1 MREQKTALLAPS
13 GDIVS
18 AGRLPM
24 RALRREPDL
33 VLDDGWTFQLLSRPD
48 DPLSDVWAP
57 VSLPSLWTM
66 SSPQDPPHYTNV
78 VLPFSAEPPNP
89 PRDNPTGVYRYALET
104 PTLGGRR
111 AILHL
116 GAVEG
121 YVQVVLDGSVI
132 GVSTDSHLAAEFDLT
147 DHLVPG
153 AQELELRVSKWS
165 AATYIE
171 DQDQWWHAGISR
183 PVTLSF
189 LPGTRLSDV
198 VAVADYDASTGTGT
212 LELTVATLG
221 LDAPDAA
228 GYRIEATALGRT
240 ETTTPNPR
248 PAPLALPDVT
258 ADRTHRPASL
268 GIPDGV
274 MDLVSLV
281 ASGAPL
287 PDELRHAA
295 QMVAA
300 GSVAGGPAG
309 EGRVVMGPV
318 DVEPWSAER
327 PRLYDVVVRLVDGDD
342 AVVDEATVRVGFRRV
357 EIVDRELRVNG
368 RAIVVQGVNR
378 HDVHPRTGRVMDAA
392 SLLADLA
399 LLKRFNVNAIRT
411 SHYPNDP
418 VFLDLCDE
426 LGFYVVDEADIE
438 AHAYA
443 GVIAHDQRYL
453 GAFVD
458 RVSRMV
464 NRDRNH
470 PSIIAWSLG
479 NESGYGA
486 NHDAA
491 AAWVRRQDP
500 TRPLHYEGAVAADW
514 HGGRAASDIVCPMYP
529 TPEALEAY
537 SADPHGDRPL
547 IMSEY
552 AYSQGNATGGLARYW
567 DVIERSPGLQGGFIW
582 QFKDHALDPDGSGRY
597 RYGGDFGDTPNDGAV
612 LLNGVAFADG
622 TPKPAMFE
630 MRGIFA
636 PVRLEGDIKGA
647 LRVHNRQ
654 TFADLSELDLAL
666 RVDSAG
672 LDPFEQ
678 PIPTP
683 EVGAGDSA
691 AVVLPD
697 EVRHRLRDERAL
709 GLTLV
714 ARTARPSR
722 WAPAGTVVAESQ
734 IASGAPAA
742 TVRVTDRPTGP
753 LPRIVDGR
761 VTHPLLASEPRL
773 CLWRAL
779 TDMDTAYVLDHRF
792 VRTGFFSLTE
802 TSRTVTAG
810 PAGSTQVEIVYAAA
824 YGDTVIH
831 RRTVTLDH
839 GALRFQEHVQL
850 PDVTRDGGR
859 VGIEFELTP
868 GFRDAEWV
876 GLGPWENYPDRRRS
890 ALRGTWRS
898 RIDDLAVPYLVPQE
912 NGGRGEVT
920 QLALTGSAGLVRTT
934 HPPLQVNVG
943 RHTVDELETA
953 THWWQLR
960 ASDRTVVHLD
970 VAHRGLGTAAL
981 GPDTAPE
988 HRLSATSYRWD
999 WALALSSAD
1008 PGGASLGA

>member
-1 MREQKTALLAPS
+1 MFEQTTALLSPE

-33 VLDDGWTFQLLSRPD
+33 VLSDGWTFQLLSRPE
-48 DPLSDVWAP
+48 DPLSGSWTP
-57 VSLPSLWTM
+57 VSIPSLWTM
-66 SSPQDPPHYTNV
+66 SSPEDPPHYTNV
-78 VLPFSAEPPNP
+78 ILPFSASPPTP

-104 PTLGGRR
+104 PTLEGRR
-111 AILHL
+111 AILQL

-121 YVQVVLDGSVI
+121 YVQVLLDGTVI
-132 GVSTDSHLAAEFDLT
+132 GVSTDSHLSAEFDLT
-147 DHLVPG
+147 DHLSSG
-153 AQELELRVSKWS
+153 THELELRISKWS

-183 PVTLSF
+183 PVTLTF
-189 LPGTRLSDV
+189 VPNVRLADV
-198 VAVADYDASTGTGT
+198 VAIADYDADAGTGT
-212 LELTVATLG
+212 LEVTVSTCG
-221 LDAPDAA
+221 LDTPVLVEH
-228 GYRIEATALGRT
+228 RIEVTALSRT
-240 ETTTPNPR
+240 KSKTPNAP
-248 PAPLALPDVT
+248 PAPLAMPDTT
-258 ADRTHRPASL
+258 ANRVQRPASL

-309 EGRVVMGPV
+309 EGRIVIGPL

-327 PRLYDVVVRLVDGDD
+327 PTLYDVVVRFIAPGDT
-342 AVVDEATVRVGFRRV
+342 VIDEATVRVGFRRV
-357 EIVDRELRVNG
+357 EIADRELRVNG
-368 RAIVVQGVNR
+368 KAIVVQGVNR
-378 HDVHPRTGRVMDAA
+378 HDFDPRSGRVIDAR
-392 SLLADLA
+392 SLLADLS

-418 VFLDLCDE
+418 AFLDLCDE
-426 LGFYVVDEADIE
+426 LGFYVFDEADIE

-443 GVIAHDQRYL
+443 GVVAHDQRYL

-464 NRDRNH
+464 QRDRNH

-500 TRPLHYEGAVAADW
+500 TRPLHYEGAISSDW
-514 HGGRAASDIVCPMYP
+514 HAGHGATDILCPMYP

-537 SADPHGDRPL
+537 SADPCGNRPL

-552 AYSQGNATGGLARYW
+552 AYSQGNSTGGLARYW
-567 DVIERSPGLQGGFIW
+567 EVIERSPGLQGGFIW

-597 RYGGDFGDTPNDGAV
+597 RYGGDFGDTPNDGVV
-612 LLNGVAFADG
+612 LLNGIAFADG

-636 PVRLEGDIKGA
+636 PIRVESDAVAARAGR
-647 LRVHNRQ
+647 LRVRNRQ
-654 TFADLSELDLAL
+654 TFADLSEFDLAL

-672 LDPFEQ
+672 LAPFERT
-678 PIPTP
+678 IPTP
-683 EVGAGDSA
+683 LAAAGETTQVD
-691 AVVLPD
+691 VPD
-697 EVRHRLRDERAL
+697 EICRRFRDERSL

-714 ARTARPSR
+714 VRTARSNQ
-722 WAPAGTVVAESQ
+722 WADAGTAVAECQ
-734 IASGAPAA
+734 ITSEALPM
-742 TVRVTDRPTGP
+742 TLETTDRAVQP
-753 LPRIVDGR
+753 LPQVIDGR
-761 VTHPLLASEPRL
+761 IAHPLLASEPRL

-779 TDMDTAYVLDHRF
+779 TDMDTAYVLDSRF
-792 VRTGFFSLTE
+792 VRSGFFSLTE
-802 TSRTVTAG
+802 ASRTVTAG
-810 PAGSTQVEIVYAAA
+810 PSGRADVHLVYHAA
-824 YGDTVIH
+824 YGDPVIH
-831 RRTVTLDH
+831 RRSVTMDE
-839 GALRFQEHVQL
+839 GVLRFREQVQL
-850 PDVTRDGGR
+850 PEGTRDGVR

-868 GFRDAEWV
+868 GFHDAEWV
-876 GLGPWENYPDRRRS
+876 GLGPWENYPDRRQS
-890 ALRGTWRS
+890 ALSGTWRS
-898 RIDDLAVPYLVPQE
+898 SIDDLAVPYLFPQE

-920 QLALTGSAGLVRTT
+920 QLVLTGRAGLVRTT
-934 HPPLQVNVG
+934 HQPLQANVS
-943 RHTVDELETA
+943 RHTVNDLEVA
-953 THWWQLR
+953 THWWQL
-960 ASDRTVVHLD
+960 AADERTIVHLD

-988 HRLSATSYRWD
+988 FRLTGTTFTWDWSLHLSA
-999 WALALSSAD
+999 AEQA
-1008 PGGASLGA
+1008 

>member
-1 MREQKTALLAPS
+1 MQEQKTTLLSPS

-33 VLDDGWTFQLLSRPD
+33 VLEDGWAFQLLSRPD
-48 DPLSDVWAP
+48 DPLSDAWTS
-57 VSLPSLWTM
+57 VSIPSLWTM
-66 SSPQDPPHYTNV
+66 SSPEDPPHYTNV
-78 VLPFSAEPPNP
+78 VLPFSASPPAP
-89 PRDNPTGVYRYALET
+89 PRDNPTGVYRHAVET
-104 PTLGGRR
+104 PELEGRR
-111 AILHL
+111 AILQL

-121 YVQVVLDGSVI
+121 YVQVLLDGTVI

-147 DHLVPG
+147 DHLSPG
-153 AQELELRVSKWS
+153 THELELRVSKWS

-189 LPGTRLSDV
+189 LPGVRLADV
-198 VAVADYDASTGTGT
+198 IVVADYDASAGTGM
-212 LELTVATLG
+212 LDVTVATLG
-221 LDAPDAA
+221 LNDLDPA

-248 PAPLALPDVT
+248 PAPLALPDAT
-258 ADRTHRPASL
+258 ADRTRRPESL

-287 PDELRHAA
+287 PDELRLAA

-300 GSVAGGPAG
+300 GSVSGGPAG
-309 EGRVVMGPV
+309 EGRVVMGPL

-327 PRLYDVVVRLVDGDD
+327 PRLYDVVVRLVDGDA
-342 AVVDEATVRVGFRRV
+342 AVVDETTVRVGFRRV

-368 RAIVVQGVNR
+368 KAIVVQGVNR
-378 HDVHPRTGRVMDAA
+378 HDFHPRTGRVMDTT
-392 SLLADLA
+392 SLLADLS

-426 LGFYVVDEADIE
+426 IGFYVVDEADIE

-464 NRDRNH
+464 HRDRNH

-500 TRPLHYEGAVAADW
+500 TRPVHYEGAIAADW
-514 HGGRAASDIVCPMYP
+514 HAGHAASDILCPMYP

-537 SADPHGDRPL
+537 SADPRGDRPL

-552 AYSQGNATGGLARYW
+552 AYSQGNSTGGLSRYW

-612 LLNGVAFADG
+612 LVNGIAFADG

-636 PVRLEGDIKGA
+636 PVRLEGDTKEIAEGV
-647 LRVHNRQ
+647 LRVRNRQ
-654 TFADLSELDLAL
+654 TFADLSEFDLAL
-666 RVDSAG
+666 RVDFAG
-672 LDPFEQ
+672 LPPFERELS
-678 PIPTP
+678 TP
-683 EVGAGDSA
+683 AVAAGEIA
-691 AVVLPD
+691 NIELPD
-697 EVRHRLRDERAL
+697 DIREQLRDDRAL

-714 ARTARPSR
+714 LKTARSSS
-722 WAPAGTVVAESQ
+722 WADAGTIIAECQ
-734 IASGAPAA
+734 IASDMSAKATPAVVQA
-742 TVRVTDRPTGP
+742 AGP
-753 LPRIVDGR
+753 LPRIEDGHI
-761 VTHPLLASEPRL
+761 THPLLASEPRL

-792 VRTGFFSLTE
+792 VRSGFFALTE
-802 TSRTVTAG
+802 ASRNVAVG
-810 PAGSTQVEIVYAAA
+810 PSGSTEVEIVYRAA
-824 YGDTVIH
+824 YGDTVTH
-831 RRTVTLDH
+831 RRTVTLDQGVLH
-839 GALRFQEHVQL
+839 FSEHVQL
-850 PDVTRDGGR
+850 PEDTRDGVR
-859 VGIEFELTP
+859 VGIEFELAS
-868 GFRDAEWV
+868 GFSHAEWV

-890 ALRGTWRS
+890 ALHGTWTS
-898 RIDDLAVPYLVPQE
+898 RIDDLAVPYLFPQE
-912 NGGRGEVT
+912 NGGRGGVT
-920 QLALTGSAGLVRTT
+920 QLTLIGPAGFIRTT
-934 HPPLQVNVG
+934 HPPLQMNVG
-943 RHTVDELETA
+943 HHTVDELEAA
-953 THWWQLR
+953 THWWQLV
-960 ASDRTVVHLD
+960 ANERTIVHLD

-988 HRLSATSYRWD
+988 FRLADTSYSWD
-999 WALALSSAD
+999 WSLALSTD
-1008 PGGASLGA
+1008 GRV